1 MREQLVG
8 VGFDAHAF
16 GGEGPIVLGGVS
28 IENDVG
34 LVGTSDADVATH
46 AICDAIL
53 GAASLGDL
61 GEHFPSFDPQ
71 WEDADSLAIAR
82 RCVAMIQDRGYEL
95 VNVDVTIVAE
105 SVRVGPHREAMRNA
119 LANALMCPLLKVS
132 VKATSTDGL
141 GWVGRGEGISAIA
154 VASIQG

>member
-1 MREQLVG
+1 M
-8 VGFDAHAF
+8 
-16 GGEGPIVLGGVS
+16 
-28 IENDVG
+28 
-34 LVGTSDADVATH
+34 AT
-46 AICDAIL
+46 DGKSSPL
-53 GAASLGDL
+53 RS
-61 GEHFPSFDPQ
+61 
-71 WEDADSLAIAR
+71 W

-105 SVRVGPHREAMRNA
+105 SVRVGPHRETMRNA

-154 VASIQG
+154 VASIQR